1 MENEIGV
8 NRVQP
13 NDIIAEQAVLGSMLV
28 DKDAVISAVELLKAD
43 DFYREDTVKGGFGL
57 GLSLAKQIVEAFKG
71 TIQVKDNKP
80 KGTIFEVKLSIK
92 TESRKKNRS

>member
-43 DFYREDTVKGGFGL
+43 DFIGKIT
-57 GLSLAKQIVEAFKG
+57 
-71 TIQVKDNKP
+71 
-80 KGTIFEVKLSIK
+80 
-92 TESRKKNRS
+92 KKYMQLCLNYIPLVNI

>member
-43 DFYREDTVKGGFGL
+43 DFYREDNNSGNFDKDTSRNNINSSCKR
-57 GLSLAKQIVEAFKG
+57 AF
-71 TIQVKDNKP
+71 
-80 KGTIFEVKLSIK
+80 EH
-92 TESRKKNRS
+92 

>member
-13 NDIIAEQAVLGSMLV
+13 NDIIAEHAVLGSMLV

-43 DFYREDTVKGGFGL
+43 DFYRED
-57 GLSLAKQIVEAFKG
+57 
-71 TIQVKDNKP
+71 N
-80 KGTIFEVKLSIK
+80 
-92 TESRKKNRS
+92 